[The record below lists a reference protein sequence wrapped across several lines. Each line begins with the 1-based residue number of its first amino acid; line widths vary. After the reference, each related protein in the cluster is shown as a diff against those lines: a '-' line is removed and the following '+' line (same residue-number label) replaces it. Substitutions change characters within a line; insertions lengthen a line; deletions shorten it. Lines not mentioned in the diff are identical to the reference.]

1 MKKLAVLK
9 RALRAKIAKHRPAV
23 TIFVFGFIFG
33 KEAPRPD
40 ELKSL
45 SVAELHD
52 RTFKINIDACKDF
65 FFKFMSFFLA
75 LKGLLELGAHDY
87 VFTVLLAV
95 VFTLFHMLMKVTYTV
110 YCQIEHERMLAK

>member
-9 RALRAKIAKHRPAV
+9 RALRSKIAKHRPAV
-23 TIFVFGFIFG
+23 STFVFGFIFG

-65 FFKFMSFFLA
+65 FIKFMSFFFA
-75 LKGLLELGAHDY
+75 LEGLLKLGAHDY
-87 VFTVLLAV
+87 VFTVSLAILVTLL
-95 VFTLFHMLMKVTYTV
+95 HMLIKVTYTV
-110 YCQIEHERMLAK
+110 YCETVHERILVN